1 MADSY
6 FPSKK
11 MFLLTAAAVSATAV
25 GLIYL
30 WRRRKSHH
38 KASDEPQYV
47 GFVSAIDMYPIKSC
61 GAIPVDEVNV
71 INMYLEANG
80 IRDRYVTIALI
91 IRDR

>member
-30 WRRRKSHH
+30 WRRRRSHH
-38 KASDEPQYV
+38 KACCGPHYV
-47 GFVSAIDMYPIKSC
+47 GYVSAINMYPVKSC
-61 GAIPVDEVNV
+61 QAVPVDEVNV